1 MAQTSTA
8 QDAVRLLYIFV
19 HGCDPLDE
27 NSKGFTGCFEG
38 KTKLHALDFWVRYPD
53 YLAYQ
58 LLNKYEE
65 TFEESYLETAK
76 EILRTEEPD
85 LRSIPMI
92 RYRFGAYDDINEALS
107 ILLSKGLV
115 VTDGEK
121 TNGKITSYEFYVTER
136 AKKLVESIA
145 SDFPVMKWYDD
156 RTKLVKKIS
165 GNLGGNALKA
175 IQYQHMT
182 YAKTSLGTLI
192 PSIKDE
198 VRSRLIQIVANHD

>member
-8 QDAVRLLYIFV
+8 QDAIRLLYIFV
-19 HGCDPLDE
+19 HGSDPVD
-27 NSKGFTGCFEG
+27 NDSQDFAGCFEG

-58 LLNKYEE
+58 LLNIYEE
-65 TFEESYLETAK
+65 TFEEEYLKSAK
-76 EILRTEEPD
+76 EILRTDEPD
-85 LRSIPMI
+85 IRSIPMI
-92 RYRFGAYDDINEALS
+92 RYRFGAYDDISEALS

-115 VTDGEK
+115 LTGGEK
-121 TNGKITSYEFYVTER
+121 ANGKITSYEFYVTEQ

-145 SDFPVMKWYDD
+145 IDFPILKWYDD

-165 GNLGGNALKA
+165 GNLSGNALKA
-175 IQYQHMT
+175 MQYQHMS
-182 YAKTSLGTLI
+182 YAKTNLGTLI

-198 VRSRLIQIVANHD
+198 VQSRLTKIIFNHD